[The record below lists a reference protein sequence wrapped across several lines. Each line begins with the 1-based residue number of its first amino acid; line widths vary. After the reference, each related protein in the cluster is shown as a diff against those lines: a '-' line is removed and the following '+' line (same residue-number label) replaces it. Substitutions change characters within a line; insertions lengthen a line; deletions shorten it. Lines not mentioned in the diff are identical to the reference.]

1 MAAPKSNSFMLS
13 SATIMMA
20 PAFTVPVFDLQ
31 PSLHSL
37 GMCRDVSIKVD
48 SSLLELKNGIAQT
61 TVDARRVGVS
71 ASISATI
78 MEMSADN
85 IRRSNAL
92 ATATA
97 TQIKRGVLAS
107 ALVGGAVSLSITSDP
122 VPGDALS
129 AITAVGDIPSGSTI
143 LVQRVGGEQDYV
155 FPTKSSGVATGTG
168 PYAVPIA
175 GIYAIPAAMSFAAG
189 ARVWVV
195 PAIGIADANADDLF
209 GVKITG
215 TLSNYE
221 KPVTAVFP
229 KVRIGKGFQLQFTE
243 TEYGSMPFEMM
254 PFVLSSNEATGRLA
268 DIGTAA
274 PGLLYVAG

>member
-122 VPGDALS
+122 VPGDSLS

-143 LVQRVGGEQDYV
+143 LIQRVGGEQDYV

-175 GIYAIPAAMSFAAG
+175 GIYAIPTAMSFAAG
-189 ARVWVV
+189 ARVWVI
-195 PAIGIADANADDLF
+195 PSIAIADANADDLF

-215 TLSNYE
+215 TLSNYD

>member
-37 GMCRDVSIKVD
+37 GMCRDVSVKVD

-61 TVDARRVGVS
+61 SVDARRVGVA

-85 IRRSNAL
+85 IKRANAL
-92 ATATA
+92 ATATP
-97 TQIKRGVLAS
+97 TQIKRGVLS
-107 ALVGGAVSLSITSDP
+107 AAVVGAAVSLSITSDP
-122 VPGDALS
+122 VPGDTAS
-129 AITAVGDIPSGSTI
+129 AITAIGDIPTGSTI
-143 LVQRVGGEQDYV
+143 LIQRINGEQDYV
-155 FPTKSSGVATGTG
+155 FPTKSSGVATGAG
-168 PYAVPIA
+168 PYVVPIA
-175 GIYAIPAAMSFAAG
+175 GIYAIPAAMSFPIG
-189 ARVWVV
+189 ARVWV
-195 PAIGIADANADDLF
+195 ISSISIADSSADDLF

-215 TLSNYE
+215 TLSNYD

-229 KVRIGKGFQLQFTE
+229 KVRVGKGFQLQYTE
-243 TEYGSMPFEMM
+243 TEYGSMPFELT

-268 DIGTAA
+268 DIGVNA